1 MYVSM
6 SVHACECVSEC
17 VCVHCVY
24 LSVCVHACEEN
35 ALPHL
40 PGEEAMGGSRVLC
53 VVVFISILL
62 P

>member
-40 PGEEAMGGSRVLC
+40 PGEEAWEGAVCSV
-53 VVVFISILL
+53 
-62 P
+62 